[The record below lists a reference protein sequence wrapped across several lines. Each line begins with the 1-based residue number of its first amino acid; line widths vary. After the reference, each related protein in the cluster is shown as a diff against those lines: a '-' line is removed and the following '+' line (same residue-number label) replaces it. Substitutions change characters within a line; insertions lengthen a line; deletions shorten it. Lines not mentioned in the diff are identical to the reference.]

1 EALSKESDPGSRDRL
16 KELEKELAQLEEES
30 AALTARWQRE
40 KERLGEAQKLQEQL
54 DQARI
59 ELDQA
64 QRRGDLAR
72 AGELAY
78 GVIPDLERKLAAAP
92 AEADATM
99 LREEVTAE
107 DIAAIVS
114 RWTGVPVDKMLAGE
128 RGKRM

>member
-1 EALSKESDPGSRDRL
+1 RL

-30 AALTARWQRE
+30 ATLTAKWRQE
-40 KERLGEAQKLQEQL
+40 KERLAEAQKLQEQL

-59 ELDQA
+59 ELEQA

-92 AEADATM
+92 GDGGGAM

-114 RWTGVPVDKMLAGE
+114 RWTGVPVEKMLAGE
-128 RGKRM
+128 RDKLM